1 MASGNALTRF
11 GNALYTGET
20 SVPFV
25 GRRKVWFGIAIALMV
40 LAISVPFIRGAGNP
54 AEGFNFSIEFRG
66 GAQFQVSG
74 VSDTS
79 DTELAVEAVES
90 VVPEREVTVTAVGED
105 GLRVQTD
112 ELEEAQVR
120 EVAAAL
126 TEAYDADDVTFSFVG
141 PTWGADITRQALI
154 GLGVFVGLALLLM
167 AIYFRTWKMSLAAIL
182 GLAHVLVITIG
193 VYAATGFEISPAAVI
208 GFLTILG
215 FSLYDTVVVFDKIR
229 ENTSEMSDDSTRT
242 FGETVNLAANQTL
255 VRSINTAVVA
265 SLPVAAILVIG
276 VGLLGADTL
285 RDISLALLVG
295 TVIGAYTTP
304 FIAAP
309 LYAMLRED
317 DFVPRPA
324 SADFNIVA
332 VVALIFGA
340 SGTALAVI
348 VFVVLSLL
356 FGSWGNLVALLALT
370 LSPVGNIV
378 TIVLGHI
385 SLATIDSSRQRG
397 RDLAIIALIL
407 GYATT
412 AISVVVLFS
421 LVGTTFF

>member
-25 GRRKVWFGIAIALMV
+25 GKRKIWLTVAAVLML
-40 LAISVPFIRGAGNP
+40 LAVAVPFIRGGGNP

-74 VSDTS
+74 VD
-79 DTELAVEAVES
+79 DVENQELATAAVES
-90 VVPEREVTVTAVGED
+90 VVPEREVTVTQVGD
-105 GLRVQTD
+105 NGLRVQTD
-112 ELEEAQVR
+112 EMTEEQVR
-120 EVAAAL
+120 DVAAAL
-126 TEAYDADDVTFSFVG
+126 SDAYGTDDVTFSFVG
-141 PTWGADITRQALI
+141 PTWGADITRQALL
-154 GLGVFVGLALLLM
+154 GLGVFVALALILM

-182 GLAHVLVITIG
+182 GLTHVLVITIG

-229 ENTSEMSDDSTRT
+229 ENTSEMGDDSTRT

-265 SLPVAAILVIG
+265 SLPVAAILIIG

-304 FIAAP
+304 FVAAP
-309 LYAMLRED
+309 LYALFRERE
-317 DFVPRPA
+317 VEIAR
-324 SADFNIVA
+324 
-332 VVALIFGA
+332 
-340 SGTALAVI
+340 
-348 VFVVLSLL
+348 
-356 FGSWGNLVALLALT
+356 
-370 LSPVGNIV
+370 
-378 TIVLGHI
+378 
-385 SLATIDSSRQRG
+385 
-397 RDLAIIALIL
+397 RDKRIL
-407 GYATT
+407 DAREK
-412 AISVVVLFS
+412 AAAKV
-421 LVGTTFF
+421 